1 MYQRQNVGLL
11 RKFFVS
17 RPLTFLGERGWVAAT
32 FLRRVPMIRLLKWVP
47 VVLALAFLVGLTTP
61 VMAAETQGKIKS
73 VTADKNQ
80 FVMTDND
87 GKDWTFDMKEKAK
100 ISVDDKEV
108 KLEDLKAGDKVTVT
122 YGKEGEKLIAKE
134 VRAKR

>member
-1 MYQRQNVGLL
+1 
-11 RKFFVS
+11 
-17 RPLTFLGERGWVAAT
+17 
-32 FLRRVPMIRLLKWVP
+32 MIRLLKWVP